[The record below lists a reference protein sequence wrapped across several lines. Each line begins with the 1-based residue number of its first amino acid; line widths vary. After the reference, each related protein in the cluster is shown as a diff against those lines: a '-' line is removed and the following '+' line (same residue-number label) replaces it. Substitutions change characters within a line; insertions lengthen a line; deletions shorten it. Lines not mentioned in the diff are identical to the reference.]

1 MTSEHHDQVHNC
13 IRQCARQFNFG
24 VYESAC
30 SQIWPTYLE
39 SELNAAF
46 FICFFYLS
54 GWVWWCELLN
64 SYLSGWV
71 WWCELLD
78 MLNLPKPIV
87 SFLYALF
94 AQPQGFWSGC
104 TMLERLCILLDEKL
118 RVAGVKSR
126 LAHGFQAYWALMCYV
141 TVRSGVTYVCK
152 VWYATHGWPRPLS
165 NKQLS

>member
-1 MTSEHHDQVHNC
+1 MTKCITALGNVPGNSILVYMRVPAATSDLHISE
-13 IRQCARQFNFG
+13 G
-24 VYESAC
+24 
-30 SQIWPTYLE
+30 
-39 SELNAAF
+39 ELNAAF

-104 TMLERLCILLDEKL
+104 TMLERLCILLGDQKL
-118 RVAGVKSR
+118 
-126 LAHGFQAYWALMCYV
+126 
-141 TVRSGVTYVCK
+141 
-152 VWYATHGWPRPLS
+152 
-165 NKQLS
+165 